1 MRLGRSSADKGGR
14 EPGSAKPPFPFSPT
28 GPAAPTGPPTPASDG
43 SPANRVPGAPALGE
57 LLLGHG
63 TLVKDQLTSALLAQT
78 GSGKRLGEL
87 LIELG
92 IIAEQDL
99 VNALAE
105 QFGLPLADLHH
116 RLPAPN
122 AAE

>member
-14 EPGSAKPPFPFSPT
+14 EPVGAKPPFPFSPT
-28 GPAAPTGPPTPASDG
+28 GAAAPTRAAASAG
-43 SPANRVPGAPALGE
+43 EGAPANRDPGAPALGQ
-57 LLLGHG
+57 LLLGRG
-63 TLVKDQLTSALLAQT
+63 TLVADQLTSALLAQT

-99 VNALAE
+99 VVAL
-105 QFGLPLADLHH
+105 
-116 RLPAPN
+116 
-122 AAE
+122 